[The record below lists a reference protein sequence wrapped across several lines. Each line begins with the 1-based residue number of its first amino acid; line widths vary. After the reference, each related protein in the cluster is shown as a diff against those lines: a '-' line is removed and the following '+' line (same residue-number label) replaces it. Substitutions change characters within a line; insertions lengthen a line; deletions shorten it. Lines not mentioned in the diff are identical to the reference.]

1 MESKKQAFDS
11 KVNKDDSISIYS
23 TYRDEFGETVTVDN
37 RITRERAI
45 EIALQLD
52 ACIFKINKNG

>member
-11 KVNKDDSISIYS
+11 KVNKDGSISIYS

-37 RITRERAI
+37 RITREIAI
-45 EIALQLD
+45 EIALQLQI
-52 ACIFKINKNG
+52 CINTLDKK